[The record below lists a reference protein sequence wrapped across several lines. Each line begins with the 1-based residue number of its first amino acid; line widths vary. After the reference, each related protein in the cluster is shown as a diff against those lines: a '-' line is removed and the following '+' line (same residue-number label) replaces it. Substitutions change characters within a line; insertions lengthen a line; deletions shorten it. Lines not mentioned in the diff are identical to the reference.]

1 MKKKYY
7 YIIFTLLVAC
17 DLGEVPVDPRPSG
30 LLTTTTIEMMENYQ
44 MQVYFDLYNNNLIS
58 ENLRTDWDL
67 AFESN
72 PNGWRININSSK
84 FMQVWEVDNQSY
96 NSPLD
101 LSNAIWRWDHQSGS
115 PDSTAVGDYR
125 NKESF
130 YVIDRGYNNDN
141 SQIGYKKLNVESVN
155 SDSYTIRLANIE
167 GSIDTIIEIPKNLAN
182 EKIYFSFNDY
192 SIKDIEPSHWDLL
205 FTTYTHL
212 FSSNFPYLVSGVLT
226 NTSHVKVVKDTTYHF
241 DDISFEN
248 IKNFDFSTDQ
258 NIIGYDWKSYDLNT
272 GVFTIN
278 SSINYIIETNS
289 QKYFKLRFL
298 DFYNENGTKG
308 YPKFEYKE
316 L

>member
-7 YIIFTLLVAC
+7 YIIFTVLVAC
-17 DLGEVPVDPRPSG
+17 DIGEIPVDPRPSG

-58 ENLRTDWDL
+58 ENVRTDWDL

-101 LSNAIWRWDHQSGS
+101 LANAIWRWDHQSGS

-241 DDISFEN
+241 DDISFDN
-248 IKNFDFSTDQ
+248 ITNFDFSTDQ

-272 GVFTIN
+272 GVFSIN

>member
-1 MKKKYY
+1 MKTKYY

-17 DLGEVPVDPRPSG
+17 DLGEIPVDPRPSG
-30 LLTTTTIEMMENYQ
+30 LLATATIEMMENYQ

-58 ENLRTDWDL
+58 ENVRTDWDL

-72 PNGWRININSSK
+72 SNGWRININSSK
-84 FMQVWEVDNQSY
+84 FMQVWEVDNQSFNY
-96 NSPLD
+96 PLD

-130 YVIDRGYNNDN
+130 YVIDRGYDNDN

-226 NTSHVKVVKDTTYHF
+226 NKEHVKVFRDTTYNF
-241 DDISFEN
+241 DDIN
-248 IKNFDFSTDQ
+248 LDVITNFNFSTDQ

-278 SSINYIIETNS
+278 SSINYIIETNN

-298 DFYNENGTKG
+298 DFYNENGLKG
-308 YPKFEYKE
+308 YPKFEYEE

>member
-7 YIIFTLLVAC
+7 YIIFTVLVAC
-17 DLGEVPVDPRPSG
+17 DIGEIPVDPRPPG
-30 LLTTTTIEMMENYQ
+30 LLTNTTIEMMENYQ

>member
-1 MKKKYY
+1 MKTKYY
-7 YIIFTLLVAC
+7 YIIFILLVAC

-72 PNGWRININSSK
+72 SNGWRININSSK

-101 LSNAIWRWDHQSGS
+101 LSDAIWRWDHQSGS
-115 PDSTAVGDYR
+115 LDSTAVGDYR

-130 YVIDRGYNNDN
+130 YVIDRGYDNDN
-141 SQIGYKKLNVESVN
+141 SQIGYKKLNIESVN
-155 SDSYTIRLANIE
+155 SDSYTIRLANMNN
-167 GSIDTIIEIPKNLAN
+167 SIDTVIEIPKKLEN
-182 EKIYFSFNDY
+182 EKIYFSFDDY
-192 SIKDIEPSHWDLL
+192 SIKEIAPNHWDLL
-205 FTTYTHL
+205 FTAYTHL
-212 FSSNFPYLVSGVLT
+212 FSSDFPYLVSGVLT
-226 NTSHVKVVKDTTYHF
+226 NTSHVKVVKDTTYNF
-241 DDISFEN
+241 DDINFEN
-248 IKNFDFSTDQ
+248 VTNFDFSTDQ

-298 DFYNENGTKG
+298 DFYNENGIKG
-308 YPKFEYKE
+308 YPKFEYEE

>member
-1 MKKKYY
+1 MKRIH
-7 YIIFTLLVAC
+7 YIILTLILAC
-17 DLGEVPVDPRPSG
+17 DLGEIPVDPRPSG
-30 LLTTTTIEMMENYQ
+30 LLTTATIEMMENYQ
-44 MQVYFDLYNNNLIS
+44 MQVYFDLYNNDLIS

-72 PNGWRININSSK
+72 SDGWRININSSK

-96 NSPLD
+96 SSTLD
-101 LSNAIWRWDHQSGS
+101 ISKAVWRWDHQSGN
-115 PDSTAVGDYR
+115 PDSTAIGDHR
-125 NKESF
+125 KKESF
-130 YVIDRGYNNDN
+130 YVIDRGYDNNN
-141 SQIGYKKLNVESVN
+141 SQIGYKKLNIESVN
-155 SDSYTIRLANIE
+155 SESYTIRLANMDN
-167 GSIDTIIEIPKNLAN
+167 GIDTIIEIPKNLGSD
-182 EKIYFSFNDY
+182 KIYFSFNDY
-192 SIKDIEPSHWDLL
+192 LTKEIKPNHWDLL

-212 FSSNFPYLVSGVLT
+212 FSSDFPYLVSGVLT
-226 NTSHVKVVKDTTYHF
+226 NTSHVKVVKDTTYYF
-241 DDISFEN
+241 DDISFDD
-248 IKNFDFSTDQ
+248 ITNFNFSSEQ

-308 YPKFEYKE
+308 YPKFEYQE

>member
-7 YIIFTLLVAC
+7 YIIFTVLVAC
-17 DLGEVPVDPRPSG
+17 DIGEIPVDPRPPG